1 MSQKDWIQFFV
12 EVTDK
17 RRKISHNDVAT
28 PGPDN
33 SQYDGATPADDV
45 TDHGQSD
52 SASNSQ
58 IDSASNSQIDS
69 ASNSQIDS
77 ASNSQID
84 SASNQN
90 ETPKTR
96 ARG

>member
-1 MSQKDWIQFFV
+1 MSHSSKSLNPIFA

-45 TDHGQSD
+45 TD
-52 SASNSQ
+52 N
-58 IDSASNSQIDS
+58 NQIDS

>member
-1 MSQKDWIQFFV
+1 MSQKYWIQFFA

-17 RRKISHNDVAT
+17 RRKVSQNDVAT
-28 PGPDN
+28 PSPDN

-45 TDHGQSD
+45 TD
-52 SASNSQ
+52 
-58 IDSASNSQIDS
+58 NSQIDS